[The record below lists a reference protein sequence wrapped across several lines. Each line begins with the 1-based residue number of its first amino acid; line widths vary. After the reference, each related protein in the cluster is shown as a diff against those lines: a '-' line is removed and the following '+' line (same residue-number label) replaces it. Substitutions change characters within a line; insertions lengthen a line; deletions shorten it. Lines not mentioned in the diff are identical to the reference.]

1 MKINLEIEDLKFKNN
16 KEVYNYVIDILEN
29 AVKYDEDKEDILIT
43 LEEIQKYLEPLKEV
57 LEDE

>member
-57 LEDE
+57 LK